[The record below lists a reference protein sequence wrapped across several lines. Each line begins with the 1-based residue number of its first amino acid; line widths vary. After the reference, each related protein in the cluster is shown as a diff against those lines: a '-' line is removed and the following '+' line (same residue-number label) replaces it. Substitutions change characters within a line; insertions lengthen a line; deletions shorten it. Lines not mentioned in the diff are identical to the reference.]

1 MIKFYMMF
9 YDVLFPV
16 NLGPLT
22 YRCDDALSYDIKPG
36 MIVSAPLKNR
46 VSQGIVVAETE
57 EIPPVA
63 MKDIQKVMG
72 DVPVLSDTLMNLLR
86 WMAEYYIAEQGLVL
100 KNMLPKEAYIKVKQR
115 KRKTPSQS
123 SSARKG
129 WEGYQFHDIH
139 IDASVTSPI
148 IDSLKKEIF
157 KSFLFHAPS
166 SAHEVSLLGEVLKN
180 VDSAIIL
187 VPEVSLINAM
197 YQFLKET
204 CGYSVCLFH
213 SGLSKGKKSEA
224 IERILS
230 GHARIVLGTR
240 SAIFAPLKKV
250 SLIAVLQEHNS
261 SYKQENSPCYHGRDV
276 AVKRGYLEKATV
288 LLSSICPSVESLY
301 NCRTGKYKLL
311 RPSGTFKRPKMN
323 IIDMR
328 FEKLIKP
335 YLTKTV
341 VNASLRHVKKEQK
354 VMFVMN
360 RRGYSTVLQCMD
372 CSHREECP
380 HCGVPI
386 VFHKQD
392 MSLKCHYCGYTLT
405 QIPERCG
412 VCKGFNIQL
421 LGAGTQRVKE
431 DIEELIGIKTMRI
444 DSDKLR
450 KKSDREGL
458 INDPFRD
465 DYRILVGTKL
475 MTRRLTITDN
485 FSMAAILNAD
495 QFLNIPDF
503 KSAEKAFQEIS
514 MIADKIETHGEI
526 YIQTRMPDNYL
537 YRYVKN
543 YRYGDFSKEEIHRR
557 KTLHYPP
564 YSKLLL
570 LRFVSNRD
578 FSEKVSELLKKIDRD
593 VDILGPSHSKDRGL
607 HEIKLLLKSSSQ
619 EKLHSGAKVFMQ
631 SFNDPLEVRIKV
643 DVDPIL
649 I

>member
-1 MIKFYMMF
+1 MIKFYMTF

-22 YRCDDALSYDIKPG
+22 YRCDDALSRDIKPG
-36 MIVSAPLKNR
+36 MIVSAPLRNR
-46 VSQGIVVAETE
+46 ISQGIVIAESE

-63 MKDIQKVMG
+63 MKDIQKVMS
-72 DVPVLSDTLMNLLR
+72 DVPVLSNTLINLLR
-86 WMAEYYIAEQGLVL
+86 WMSEYYVTEQGLVL
-100 KNMLPKEAYIKVKQR
+100 KNMLPKEAFIKVKQR
-115 KRKTPSQS
+115 KKKIPSQS
-123 SSARKG
+123 SCVKKG
-129 WEGYQFHDIH
+129 WEYYPFHGIH
-139 IDASVTSPI
+139 IDTVKSHI
-148 IDSLKKEIF
+148 IDSLKKQIF
-157 KSFLFHAPS
+157 KTFLFHAPS

-180 VDSAIIL
+180 VNNAIIL
-187 VPEVSLINAM
+187 VPEVSLIDTV
-197 YQFLKET
+197 YLFFKET
-204 CGYSVCLFH
+204 CGDSICLFH
-213 SGLSKGKKSEA
+213 SGLSKGKRSEA

-240 SAIFAPLKKV
+240 SAIFAPMKKV

-276 AVKRGYLEKATV
+276 AVKRGYFEKATV

-301 NCRTGKYKLL
+301 NCRAGKYKLL
-311 RPSGTFKRPKMN
+311 QPAGTMKRPKMN
-323 IIDMR
+323 IVDMR
-328 FEKLIKP
+328 FEKLMKP

-341 VNASLRHVKKEQK
+341 INASLRHIKKEQK

-360 RRGYSTVLQCMD
+360 RRGYSTVFQCMD

-392 MSLKCHYCGYTLT
+392 MSLKCHYCGHTLAH
-405 QIPERCG
+405 IPEYCS

-431 DIEELIGIKTMRI
+431 DIEELIGIKTMRL

-450 KKSDREGL
+450 KKSEREEL

-475 MTRRLTITDN
+475 MTRRLTITEK
-485 FSMAAILNAD
+485 FSMAVILNTD

-503 KSAEKAFQEIS
+503 RSAEKAFQEIS
-514 MIADKIETHGEI
+514 MIADKIETHGDI

-537 YRYVKN
+537 YRYLKN
-543 YRYGDFSKEEIHRR
+543 YSYGAFSKEEMHRR
-557 KTLHYPP
+557 KALHYPP

-570 LRFVSNRD
+570 LRFISKRD
-578 FSEKVSELLKKIDRD
+578 FSAEVSELVKKIDRD
-593 VDILGPSHSKDRGL
+593 VDILGPLHSKNRGL
-607 HEIKLLLKSSSQ
+607 HEIKLLLKSSSH
-619 EKLHSGAKVFMQ
+619 EKLHSGAKIFTQ
-631 SFNDPLEVRIKV
+631 SFTDPREVRIKV
-643 DVDPIL
+643 DVDPVAI
-649 I
+649 

>member
-16 NLGPLT
+16 NIGPLT
-22 YRCDDALSYDIKPG
+22 YRCDDTLSHDIKPG

-46 VSQGIVVAETE
+46 VSQGIVIAESE

-86 WMAEYYIAEQGLVL
+86 WMSEYYVAEQGLVL

-123 SSARKG
+123 SYVKKVWG
-129 WEGYQFHDIH
+129 DHPFHGIH
-139 IDASVTSPI
+139 MDASVTSPI

-157 KSFLFHAPS
+157 KTFLFHAPS
-166 SAHEVSLLGEVLKN
+166 SAHEGALLGEVLKD
-180 VDSAIIL
+180 VDNAIIL
-187 VPEVSLINAM
+187 VPEVSLIDAM

-311 RPSGTFKRPKMN
+311 QPSGTVKRPKMN

-328 FEKLIKP
+328 FEKLMKP
-335 YLTKTV
+335 SLTKTV
-341 VNASLRHVKKEQK
+341 VNASLRHIKKEKK

-360 RRGYSTVLQCMD
+360 RRGYSTILQCMD

-392 MSLKCHYCGYTLT
+392 MSLKCHYCGHTLT
-405 QIPERCG
+405 QIPEQCS

-458 INDPFRD
+458 VNDPFRD

-475 MTRRLTITDN
+475 MTRRLTITEN

-543 YRYGDFSKEEIHRR
+543 YSYAAFSKEEMNRR
-557 KTLHYPP
+557 KTLRYPP
-564 YSKLLL
+564 YAKLLL
-570 LRFVSNRD
+570 LKFISKRD
-578 FSEKVSELLKKIDRD
+578 FSEKVSELSKKIDRD

-619 EKLHSGAKVFMQ
+619 EKLHSGAKIFTQ
-631 SFNDPLEVRIKV
+631 SFKDPREVRIKV
-643 DVDPIL
+643 DVDPIV